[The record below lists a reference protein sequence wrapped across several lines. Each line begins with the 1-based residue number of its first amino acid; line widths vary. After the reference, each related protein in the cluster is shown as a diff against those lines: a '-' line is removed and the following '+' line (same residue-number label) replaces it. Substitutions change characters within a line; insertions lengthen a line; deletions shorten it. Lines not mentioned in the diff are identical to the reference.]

1 MNAKQ
6 INTQLLIVLLSL
18 NAAITPSLLSQTD
31 RSYDSRQV
39 DLKQDNKSV
48 RYQDKNKKGCC
59 KIRYASGGYDFFVS
73 TEDECRANL
82 YFDRFLG
89 ENTSLCFHWK
99 E

>member
-1 MNAKQ
+1 MKTKQ
-6 INTQLLIVLLSL
+6 IKLEMLIVLLGL
-18 NAAITPSLLSQTD
+18 IAGIAPSLSSQTD
-31 RSYDSRQV
+31 RSFDSKQV
-39 DLKQDNKSV
+39 DLKQDDKSI

-89 ENTSLCFHWK
+89 ENNSLCFHWK